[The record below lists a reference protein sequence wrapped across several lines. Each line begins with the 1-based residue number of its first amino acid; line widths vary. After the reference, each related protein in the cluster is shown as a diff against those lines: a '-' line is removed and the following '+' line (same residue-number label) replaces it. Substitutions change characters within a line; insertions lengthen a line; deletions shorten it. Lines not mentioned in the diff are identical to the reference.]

1 MNDTQWHVEIGSVGQ
16 VNSITAFCSQP
27 HLASFFKRTGLPRTC
42 RQSPNTAYWN
52 FRHQNLDFNLQNKE
66 FIHIGTDCHICIT
79 DIALV
84 VGKVEI
90 GWQDFFIFLFSS
102 CPSSGKGSGGVTRS
116 GLSSQIQEPIIAQ
129 PFVEPTAWSGNVN
142 NHKHRPHSH
151 PQPK

>member
-52 FRHQNLDFNLQNKE
+52 FRHQKFRFQITELR
-66 FIHIGTDCHICIT
+66 IHSYCDK
-79 DIALV
+79 
-84 VGKVEI
+84 GKV
-90 GWQDFFIFLFSS
+90 GMGRGRQGPHLTWKKQVSG
-102 CPSSGKGSGGVTRS
+102 GKGSGGLTRS

-129 PFVEPTAWSGNVN
+129 PFVEPTA
-142 NHKHRPHSH
+142 
-151 PQPK
+151 